1 MKILLIVLLTFG
13 SLSAFAT
20 IECENALNDLV
31 QHADYVGKIKAYVA
45 RNNEKLIQ
53 TKEEVEANKPL
64 VEEVAKAPGTTEKLK
79 EVVRK
84 ECKEKDDEKD
94 KD

>member
-1 MKILLIVLLTFG
+1 MKSLVFVLLAFG

-45 RNNEKLIQ
+45 RNNEKLIH
-53 TKEEVEANKPL
+53 TKEEIEANKPL

-84 ECKEKDDEKD
+84 ECKDDKEKD
-94 KD
+94 